1 MLCVLAR
8 TFKII
13 INHACEAVGIV
24 RGFALHINAPKSEI
38 IHFVDIRWGKIHL
51 KIATKNDSLKNLC
64 QNGQCFVK
72 NVLSLL
78 DHTRVGLAH
87 RPKRQARRCGDAR
100 DGSEFY

>member
-1 MLCVLAR
+1 MKYNNEIILAAHSGDRKNYPPPYPPLKMLCVLAR

-24 RGFALHINAPKSEI
+24 RGFALHVNAQKSEI

-64 QNGQCFVK
+64 QNGQ
-72 NVLSLL
+72 
-78 DHTRVGLAH
+78 
-87 RPKRQARRCGDAR
+87 
-100 DGSEFY
+100 